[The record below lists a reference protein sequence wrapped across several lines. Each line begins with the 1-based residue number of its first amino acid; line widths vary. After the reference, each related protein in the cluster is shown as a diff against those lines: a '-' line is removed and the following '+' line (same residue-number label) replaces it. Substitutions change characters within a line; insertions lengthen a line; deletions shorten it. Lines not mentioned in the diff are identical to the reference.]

1 MTTAT
6 VTELIRELKVAGQT
20 LACCE
25 SLSSGLAA
33 AAITSVPGASA
44 VFRGGLVT
52 YATDLKATL
61 AGVDPEVLRKVGPV
75 AAETAEQM
83 AAGARKVCGAD
94 WAFSL
99 TGVAGPDPQNGHPV
113 GEVFLGIAGPEGLLR
128 SHRITPEGQTHL
140 VPGAVDSQPIRVLNG
155 DRAEIRTRSVEY
167 ALQKVLGIL
176 LEQKAGK
183 GR

>member
-1 MTTAT
+1 MMTAT
-6 VTELIRELKVAGQT
+6 ADELIRELRAAGQT

-25 SLSSGLAA
+25 SLTAGLAA
-33 AAITSVPGASA
+33 ATIATVPGASA
-44 VFRGGLVT
+44 VFRGALVT

-61 AGVDPEVLRKVGPV
+61 AGVDPAVLEKFGPV

-83 AAGARKVCGAD
+83 ALGAQRVCGAD

-99 TGVAGPDPQNGHPV
+99 TGVAGPDPQAGHPV
-113 GEVFLGIAGPEGLLR
+113 GEVFLGVAGPAGLLWSGR
-128 SHRITPEGQTHL
+128 VMPAGQGD
-140 VPGAVDSQPIRVLNG
+140 VARDPVSGREIRVLKG
-155 DRAEIRTRSVEY
+155 GRAEIRTRSVEF